1 MEQGQAPIFIVL
13 NAAPEEIAFKLP
25 NGGRHATPWSARTD
39 VRAPLADRAALAV
52 TYSQL
57 AAVAT
62 PLLATDEASI
72 IVAVSPA
79 ACDLLGYADAG
90 ELLGRRVVVV
100 VPTRFHQAHIAG
112 TTLHA
117 TNGRSN
123 LLGVPVDVPM
133 VRADGSE
140 VMVHIEVRAER
151 LAGERKVFVARFEA
165 VG

>member
-1 MEQGQAPIFIVL
+1 
-13 NAAPEEIAFKLP
+13 
-25 NGGRHATPWSARTD
+25 
-39 VRAPLADRAALAV
+39 
-52 TYSQL
+52 
-57 AAVAT
+57 
-62 PLLATDEASI
+62 
-72 IVAVSPA
+72 
-79 ACDLLGYADAG
+79 
-90 ELLGRRVVVV
+90 

-151 LAGERKVFVARFEA
+151 LADERKVFVARFDA
-165 VG
+165 AG